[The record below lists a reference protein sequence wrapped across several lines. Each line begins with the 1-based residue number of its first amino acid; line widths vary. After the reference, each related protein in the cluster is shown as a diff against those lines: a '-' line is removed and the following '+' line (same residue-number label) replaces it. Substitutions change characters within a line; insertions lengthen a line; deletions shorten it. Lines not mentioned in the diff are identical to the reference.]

1 MSDGPTESKWL
12 RTDVEGTKKGGML
25 EVRRD
30 AFGREVGIIDPN
42 QEVSIYWLKEDTE
55 KIIEKLKE
63 VVE

>member
-1 MSDGPTESKWL
+1 
-12 RTDVEGTKKGGML
+12 ML
-25 EVRRD
+25 EVRLD

-42 QEVSIYWLKEDTE
+42 QEVSIYWPKEDTE